1 MEEGVHEKDAV
12 GSDAGRIQE
21 HGLHGARDKDRTESD
36 IFFWPQRRVKSLK
49 STYITFTAMS
59 VYM

>member
-36 IFFWPQRRVKSLK
+36 IFF
-49 STYITFTAMS
+49 
-59 VYM
+59 